1 MEMHQVRYFLAVA
14 RTLNFTRAAD
24 ECNVAQPS
32 LTRAIK
38 QLEAE
43 LGGDL
48 FRRERPQAI
57 MTDLGQ
63 RMFPLLKQCYDSAVN
78 ARTLA
83 ASIREGDVGS
93 LKLAVSHTVEL
104 ELLLPHITELRKLF
118 KDLQVRILRGHAEEI
133 VELMKSGEAEIAIA
147 SAMPDV
153 WDRLDRWPLF
163 EEGFGLLVN
172 RAHRL
177 ANRETVGM
185 ADLAHER
192 FILRPYCEQRVEI
205 AELLAGGGI
214 RADEADAVA
223 SDRDLLVLLE
233 ANAGI
238 GVVPDSLIAPD
249 SLLRTRAEGI
259 DLRRTVY
266 LYGVAGRQRTT
277 VAATIMKLF
286 RAARWEGRAG

>member
-14 RTLNFTRAAD
+14 RTLNFTRAAE

-83 ASIREGDVGS
+83 ASIREGEVGS

-118 KDLQVRILRGHAEEI
+118 KDLQVRVLRGRGEDI
-133 VELMKSGEAEIAIA
+133 VELMKSGEAEIAVA
-147 SAMPDV
+147 STMPDV

-163 EEGFGLLVN
+163 DEGFGIIVN

-177 ANRETVGM
+177 ANRESVAL

-214 RADEADAVA
+214 RADDADAVA

-233 ANAGI
+233 ANAGVS
-238 GVVPDSLIAPD
+238 VVPDSLIAPGT
-249 SLLRTRAEGI
+249 LMRTRAEGI

-277 VAATIMKLF
+277 VATTIMKLF
-286 RAARWEGRAG
+286 RAARWDAKR

>member
-14 RTLNFTRAAD
+14 RTLNFTRAAE

-38 QLEAE
+38 QLEGE

-63 RMFPLLKQCYDSAVN
+63 RMFPLLKQCYDSAVH

-83 ASIREGDVGS
+83 ASIKEGDVGS
-93 LKLAVSHTVEL
+93 LKLAVSNTIEL
-104 ELLLPHITELRKLF
+104 DLLLPHLTELRKLF
-118 KDLQVRILRGHAEEI
+118 KDLQVRILRGSAPEI
-133 VELMKSGEAEIAIA
+133 VEMLKRGDAEIAVAAAI
-147 SAMPDV
+147 PDL

-163 EEGFGLLVN
+163 EDEFCLIVS

-177 ANRETVGM
+177 ANQDPVGFG
-185 ADLAHER
+185 DLVHER
-192 FILRPYCEQRVEI
+192 LLSRPYCEHHD
-205 AELLAGGGI
+205 ELSALLRERGWKI
-214 RADEADAVA
+214 EDADEVA
-223 SDRDLLVLLE
+223 SDKDLVVLLE

-238 GVVPDSLIAPD
+238 SFAPNGMAAPATLI
-249 SLLRTRAEGI
+249 RTKVDGME
-259 DLRRTVY
+259 LRRNVC

-277 VAATIMKLF
+277 VATTMMKLL
-286 RAARWEGRAG
+286 RAAKWDGRAA